1 MKIKRL
7 LSVFLLCVCLS
18 GLLAIPAQ
26 AADAP
31 DIRVT
36 NFVRRYTLASGGPY
50 CDCGYQKKRT

>member
-18 GLLAIPAQ
+18 ALLAIPAQ

-31 DIRVT
+31 DIRAKAALLVDVNT
-36 NFVRRYTLASGGPY
+36 DAVAYELPRKSH
-50 CDCGYQKKRT
+50 